1 MARLLLPLNT
11 SLFFRAFFQKEYK
24 ITDNKSNQQQH
35 QKVKTTSTMQMMMTT
50 TTGASSLWCLA
61 HLRWKSETMIMR
73 ILTKLVC
80 WCVCGSMCKCYYNE
94 YVPICVYRLKTIC
107 NAIVMHY
114 GTQPL
119 VKIEGQFTS
128 YRAGMFKFVDGTFHG
143 FVLMILF
150 AYVFMLRNT
159 FFVGWVDTHTP
170 KLFLLLSSLI
180 AVNSWPASHITHW
193 CCKTLHVWN
202 SEYGLRPQDA
212 SKFLSPWK
220 LAPI

>member
-1 MARLLLPLNT
+1 MARLLPLNT

-61 HLRWKSETMIMR
+61 HLRSKSETMIMR

-80 WCVCGSMCKCYYNE
+80 WCVCGSMCNCLSIMSMYLF
-94 YVPICVYRLKTIC
+94 VYIALKPY
-107 NAIVMHY
+107 VMHY

-150 AYVFMLRNT
+150 AYVFTLRNT
-159 FFVGWVDTHTP
+159 FFVGWVGTHT
-170 KLFLLLSSLI
+170 KTFSS
-180 AVNSWPASHITHW
+180 VEFPNR
-193 CCKTLHVWN
+193 
-202 SEYGLRPQDA
+202 G
-212 SKFLSPWK
+212 
-220 LAPI
+220 